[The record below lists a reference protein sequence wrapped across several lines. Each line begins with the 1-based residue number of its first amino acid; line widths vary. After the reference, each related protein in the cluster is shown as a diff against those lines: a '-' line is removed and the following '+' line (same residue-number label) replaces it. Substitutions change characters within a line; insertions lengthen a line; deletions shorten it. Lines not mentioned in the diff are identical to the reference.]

1 MKKIFLL
8 SLLLMTF
15 VVVSWAVP
23 RPMESITNYNV
34 MLLHGAYGHK
44 NDDGELQGFEENSNL
59 PQAYDAM
66 NYLGNANIGRYV
78 EKVNEKKPRLNQWLR
93 TRIFEEPV
101 YDSAYE
107 AVHNSCVYH
116 WRAFSLPPNSSIEN
130 AIELGNR
137 TWNAD
142 GKFGGRRA
150 LVEEAQE
157 VKTWKV
163 PDSLGQMVEGQ
174 KALQI
179 IRQNPDLYR
188 QLASRYILIGHSMGG
203 VVARE
208 YTQNSNYYY
217 GYVDKII
224 TLDSPH
230 EGTGALEMQLN
241 LVKHGFNISESV
253 VSTAVAWGLF
263 ALNTRY
269 SFMSKMVGLG
279 AAILG
284 YRAWTFK

>member
-208 YTQNSNYYY
+208 YT
-217 GYVDKII
+217 
-224 TLDSPH
+224 
-230 EGTGALEMQLN
+230 
-241 LVKHGFNISESV
+241 
-253 VSTAVAWGLF
+253 
-263 ALNTRY
+263 
-269 SFMSKMVGLG
+269 
-279 AAILG
+279 
-284 YRAWTFK
+284 